1 MQKVQPW
8 SELAQIFLARG
19 ILSRQKQRYERVSHS
34 TITFLGGGN
43 MAGAIYGGLVDN
55 GFTTSQITVID
66 PSESAQQLALNVGL
80 SSVSSAAPEAIDDD
94 LLVLAVKPQIAATVL
109 ASLKGK
115 LSASTTV
122 LSIIAGIDSAS
133 LAAMLGLTNTSTIIR
148 CMPNTPSMVN
158 EGITALLTNDQCS
171 EAGRMLAEQVM
182 AAVGKT
188 LLVQEESD
196 LDIVTAI
203 SGSGPAYFFLFMES
217 LTEAAIKLGMS
228 SKEARLL
235 AVQTAVGSA
244 KLASVSD
251 EDLAVLRNNV
261 TSPGGTTQQAILS
274 FEQAGLRGVVDDAVS
289 AARKRSLELSEEFGV

>member
-1 MQKVQPW
+1 
-8 SELAQIFLARG
+8 
-19 ILSRQKQRYERVSHS
+19 VSHS

-66 PSESAQQLALNVGL
+66 PSESAQQQALNVGL
-80 SSVSSAAPEAIDDD
+80 SSVLSAAPEAIDDD

-158 EGITALLTNDQCS
+158 
-171 EAGRMLAEQVM
+171 
-182 AAVGKT
+182 
-188 LLVQEESD
+188 
-196 LDIVTAI
+196 
-203 SGSGPAYFFLFMES
+203 
-217 LTEAAIKLGMS
+217 
-228 SKEARLL
+228 
-235 AVQTAVGSA
+235 
-244 KLASVSD
+244 
-251 EDLAVLRNNV
+251 
-261 TSPGGTTQQAILS
+261 
-274 FEQAGLRGVVDDAVS
+274 
-289 AARKRSLELSEEFGV
+289 

>member
-1 MQKVQPW
+1 M
-8 SELAQIFLARG
+8 
-19 ILSRQKQRYERVSHS
+19 SHS

-43 MAGAIYGGLVDN
+43 MARAIYGGLVDN
-55 GFTTSQITVID
+55 GFTETQITVID
-66 PSESAQQLALNVGL
+66 PSESAQQQARNVGL
-80 SSVSSAAPEAIDDD
+80 NCVVSAAPETIDDD

-122 LSIIAGIDSAS
+122 LSIIAGIDSGS

-158 EGITALLTNDQCS
+158 EGMTALLANDQCS
-171 EAGRMLAEQVM
+171 ETGRMLAEQVM

-188 LLVQEESD
+188 LWVQEESD

-217 LTEAAIKLGMS
+217 LTEAAIKLGMPS
-228 SKEARLL
+228 PEARLL

-251 EDLAVLRNNV
+251 EDLAKLRNNV

-274 FEQAGLRGVVDDAVS
+274 FEQAGLRGIVDDAVS
-289 AARKRSLELSEEFGV
+289 AARKRSLELSEEFGA

>member
-1 MQKVQPW
+1 
-8 SELAQIFLARG
+8 
-19 ILSRQKQRYERVSHS
+19 VSQS

-55 GFTTSQITVID
+55 GFTKSQITVID
-66 PSESAQQLALNVGL
+66 PSESAQQQALNVGL
-80 SSVSSAAPEAIDDD
+80 GYVLSAAPETIDDD

-115 LSASTTV
+115 LSTSTTV

-158 EGITALLTNDQCS
+158 EGMTALLTNDQCS
-171 EAGRMLAEQVM
+171 ESGRILAEQVM

-188 LLVQEESD
+188 LWVQEESD

-228 SKEARLL
+228 SKAARLL

-251 EDLAVLRNNV
+251 EDLAILRNNV

-289 AARKRSLELSEEFGV
+289 AAKKRSLELSEEFGV